1 LGQLQSIVP
10 QLRDLGYQLTAI
22 SPDRPDKLRESVEKN
37 ELQYALY
44 SDSKMA
50 AARAFGIAYRLD
62 DATLQALAGFGIDV
76 QEASGE
82 NHKMLPVPSV
92 FVIDKGGKIAFGHV
106 NPDYK
111 KRLSAEVLLAVAKAT
126 VAD

>member
-1 LGQLQSIVP
+1 MPKLQ
-10 QLRDLGYQLTAI
+10 DLGYQLIAI
-22 SPDRPDKLRESVEKN
+22 SPDRPERLRASVQKN
-37 ELQYALY
+37 ELRYALY

-62 DATLQALAGFGIDV
+62 EATLKALAGFGIDV
-76 QEASGE
+76 QDASGE
-82 NHKMLPVPSV
+82 DHKMLPVPSV
-92 FVIDKGGKIAFGHV
+92 FVIDKDGKIAFGYA

-111 KRLSAEVLLAVAKAT
+111 KRLSPEVLLAVAKAT